1 MNQKNQM
8 TRNGIENKIQLEI
21 INANKIITNKRRGT
35 KSKEKI
41 N

>member
-35 KSKEKI
+35 KLKEKI